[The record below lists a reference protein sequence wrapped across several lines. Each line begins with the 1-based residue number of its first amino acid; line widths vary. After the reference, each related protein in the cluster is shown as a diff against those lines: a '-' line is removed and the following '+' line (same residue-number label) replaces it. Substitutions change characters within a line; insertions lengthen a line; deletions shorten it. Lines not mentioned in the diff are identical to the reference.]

1 MATKTSLKK
10 AEEVSK
16 NLQIRNIHLATSNCR
31 RDLSFKPKQANVNI
45 NIEVEPLNS
54 TNNKLLPFSCR
65 FLLTGMDIEENK
77 ESFKLDIT
85 FVAAYN
91 IKSGY
96 KLSKTEKEAFGITNA
111 VFNVWPYLR
120 EHVQSMMIKMDLTA
134 FVLPP
139 MTIGDLSK
147 MKKTTR

>member
-1 MATKTSLKK
+1 MNAWASP
-10 AEEVSK
+10 
-16 NLQIRNIHLATSNCR
+16 IPH
-31 RDLSFKPKQANVNI
+31 
-45 NIEVEPLNS
+45 
-54 TNNKLLPFSCR
+54 
-65 FLLTGMDIEENK
+65 
-77 ESFKLDIT
+77 
-85 FVAAYN
+85 
-91 IKSGY
+91 